1 MLTTAEQIRR
11 SGIKEGVEQGVEL
24 GMERGIEQGMQQGIE
39 QGMQQGIER
48 GRKEG
53 IELRDTEII
62 THMLRANVPEAQIS
76 FLTGLENSKISEI
89 VARIER

>member
-11 SGIKEGVEQGVEL
+11 TGIKEGV
-24 GMERGIEQGMQQGIE
+24 
-39 QGMQQGIER
+39 ER

-53 IELRDTEII
+53 IEFRDTEII

-76 FLTGLENSKISEI
+76 FLTGLENSKIAEI
-89 VARIER
+89 VAKTNR